1 MRLLPLAA
9 VTGVAL
15 GNSLSRASESA
26 LEWVGLRDGG
36 MGAASARKA
45 VA

>member
-1 MRLLPLAA
+1 MRLLLLAA

-15 GNSLSRASESA
+15 GNSLSRAGESA